1 MVAAHV
7 AYPVNTKT
15 RHHPVLVF
23 PAPRGT
29 TQINPVH
36 RPAHLAPKVST
47 VPPQQTQ
54 PATLV
59 LLAPTTIKS
68 NQLLPVP
75 ANYVLQAVIKMQQA
89 VHPAF
94 YVHLVKI

>member
-1 MVAAHV
+1 MMMVSV
-7 AYPVNTKT
+7 FLAYLANTKT
-15 RHHPVLVF
+15 RQHPVLVF

-59 LLAPTTIKS
+59 LLVATTIKS

-75 ANYVLQAVIKMQQA
+75 ANYVL
-89 VHPAF
+89 
-94 YVHLVKI
+94 

>member
-1 MVAAHV
+1 MAFKVPPQKTQQLTEDPRQTMVAAHV

-59 LLAPTTIKS
+59 LLDATTIKS
-68 NQLLPVP
+68 NQLLPFP
-75 ANYVLQAVIKMQQA
+75 AIYVL
-89 VHPAF
+89 
-94 YVHLVKI
+94 